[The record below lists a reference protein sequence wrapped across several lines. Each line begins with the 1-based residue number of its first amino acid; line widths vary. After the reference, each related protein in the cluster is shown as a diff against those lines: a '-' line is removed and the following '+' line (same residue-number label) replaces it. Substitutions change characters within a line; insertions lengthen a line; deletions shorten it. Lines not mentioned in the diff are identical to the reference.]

1 MRIDVLTLFPE
12 MFEGP
17 LSESILRQARE
28 KGLLEI
34 ELTNVRDFA
43 RDKHRTADDY
53 QYGGGSGMVMKPEP
67 IFEALEDVLGRAEGE
82 GERAIILLSARG
94 RLFNQDLAAELAG
107 MDRLVLIC
115 GRYKGVDERIA
126 ALATHEVSIGD
137 YVLTGGELAAAVVV
151 DAVSRLVPGV
161 LGDIESAETDSF
173 SEGILGPPTY
183 TRPEEYRGE
192 RVPEV
197 LLSGNHE
204 RIRRWRR
211 RRALE
216 ATLERRPDLLDKA
229 KLKDEDREILDDIRA
244 EGEARREADRRGNRG
259 SQHEREGTGDGG

>member
-1 MRIDVLTLFPE
+1 VRIDVLTLFPE

-34 ELTNVRDFA
+34 ELTNIRDFA
-43 RDKHRTADDY
+43 TDKHRTADDY

-67 IFEALEDVLGRAEGE
+67 IFRAVEDVRKSAAGRGRSAT
-82 GERAIILLSARG
+82 ILLSARG
-94 RLFNQDLAAELAG
+94 RLFDQDLAAELSE
-107 MDRLVLIC
+107 MDHLVLIC
-115 GRYKGVDERIA
+115 GRYKGVDERVA

-173 SEGILGPPTY
+173 FEGILGPPTY
-183 TRPEEYRGE
+183 TRPEEHRGE

-211 RRALE
+211 ERALE
-216 ATLERRPDLLDKA
+216 ATLARRPDLLEKA
-229 KLKDEDREILDDIRA
+229 KLTDEDHQILADIGA
-244 EGEARREADRRGNRG
+244 GDEAPGHDHRDEEE
-259 SQHEREGTGDGG
+259 QP

>member
-1 MRIDVLTLFPE
+1 VRIDILTLFPE

-34 ELTNVRDFA
+34 ELTNIRDFA
-43 RDKHRTADDY
+43 TDKHRTADDY

-67 IFEALEDVLGRAEGE
+67 IFRAVEAVRKGPAGE
-82 GERAIILLSARG
+82 GATILLSARG
-94 RLFNQDLAAELAG
+94 RLFDQALAAELSG
-107 MDRLVLIC
+107 LDHLILIC
-115 GRYKGVDERIA
+115 GRYKGVDERVA

-151 DAVSRLVPGV
+151 DAVSRLVSGV

-173 SEGILGPPTY
+173 FEGLLGPPTY
-183 TRPEEYRGE
+183 TRPEEYRGR
-192 RVPEV
+192 RVPDV

-211 RRALE
+211 ERALE
-216 ATLERRPDLLDKA
+216 ATLRRRPDLVDEAELS
-229 KLKDEDREILDDIRA
+229 DEDREILDDIRA
-244 EGEARREADRRGNRG
+244 DDEAR
-259 SQHEREGTGDGG
+259 